1 MECIDK
7 NSFNQS
13 ELIND
18 IFLGWNRV
26 SSVLGREDLIVEG
39 FAAKGRRAKYF
50 TVNVGDKIG
59 PDSHKDQLFLELF
72 YNNDCDIYVHDPRFF
87 TLSSIPEAL
96 PALKRQILVNK
107 TESHFY
113 TLEMTEVEEL
123 DIAEDPCNNAEEY
136 NFQVCTY
143 IDTYLQCKHFLDM
156 LLIKVTL
163 KINKN
168 CHNQTFALKFDMA
181 SFMDF

>member
-26 SSVLGREDLIVEG
+26 SVLGREDLIVEG
-39 FAAKGRRAKYF
+39 FAAIGRRAKYF

-87 TLSSIPEAL
+87 TLSSIPDAL

-113 TLEMTEVEEL
+113 TLVMTEIEEL
-123 DIAEDPCNNAEEY
+123 DIAQDPCNNDEKY
-136 NFQVCTY
+136 NFQVSFLTCICSANTFWISGLCEQEHDRY
-143 IDTYLQCKHFLDM
+143 FGLQA
-156 LLIKVTL
+156 KVGTL
-163 KINKN
+163 GW
-168 CHNQTFALKFDMA
+168 
-181 SFMDF
+181 